1 MGASDDFAEW
11 EEELAGSTKPAND
24 RGMIIIALIL
34 MAGSGLLIA
43 LDVIAL
49 GIAALVVLA
58 LILIL
63 WRAGM

>member
-1 MGASDDFAEW
+1 MGASDDFAKW
-11 EEELAGSTKPAND
+11 EEELADSTKPAGD
-24 RGMIIIALIL
+24 KGMITIALIL
-34 MAGSGLLIA
+34 IAGSGLLIA

-58 LILIL
+58 LILAL